1 MTTVL
6 SGQMTRVFRIE
17 NKNLKILQSPQNQ
30 SGRGRACTHTIQI
43 IQALLTHFCMRYVI
57 NKLTQSN
64 ETYVGTYNVNV
75 NVKKLAKKRLCKKGI
90 KILKY

>member
-1 MTTVL
+1 MTIVTITDQDDNYMTTVL

-43 IQALLTHFCMRYVI
+43 IQAR
-57 NKLTQSN
+57 
-64 ETYVGTYNVNV
+64 
-75 NVKKLAKKRLCKKGI
+75 
-90 KILKY
+90 

>member
-43 IQALLTHFCMRYVI
+43 QALLTHFCMRYVI

-64 ETYVGTYNVNV
+64 ETYVPIMSMSSV

-90 KILKY
+90 KILK